1 MRERAKQ
8 VGRNVMLD
16 DKLVAR
22 VKALPEDVK
31 ERRDELVELLKLVA
45 AAGGEK
51 AAEDVMVV
59 TRANDAAGRARKL
72 LAGDWVGSPLREELD
87 AVLAAALKET
97 AGQAGAVW
105 RRRLAGMVKSG
116 EGRGKLIAIG
126 VGVFVVVVFLGA
138 GLPLLLNALKSKR
151 DEKTADASIEE
162 SVGSHL
168 VAKEDG
174 LESRTALRG
183 ASLVMTPGLAA
194 KADRAVTYT
203 LALRVGGSGDI
214 DGAGELLVMQRTPS
228 DSIVSAFTVY
238 ADPQMRR
245 LKVFLKKEAGGY
257 CAFIAEDLPLYRWCV
272 VHVVFNNTP
281 QYRTTHV
288 FVDGKLLKV
297 GNHDT
302 CEGGI
307 ANQAGDTLRVG
318 GNQVLEVQY
327 LKVVPRTLMQDEIK
341 AEAADIVADI
351 NQYYMDQ
358 LMLQM
363 QCAL

>member
-1 MRERAKQ
+1 
-8 VGRNVMLD
+8 MLLD
-16 DKLVAR
+16 ANIIAQ
-22 VKALPEDVK
+22 VKALPDSVK
-31 ERRDELVELLKLVA
+31 QQRDELVGLLEVVA
-45 AAGGEK
+45 AANDSS
-51 AAEDVMVV
+51 DVTVM
-59 TRANDAAGRARKL
+59 TRANEAAGRALKL
-72 LAGDWVGSPLREELD
+72 LGDWMGAE
-87 AVLAAALKET
+87 LKEDVEGELVDAQIET
-97 AGQAGAVW
+97 AKQAGSVW
-105 RRRLAGMVKSG
+105 KDRLAGLVKSG
-116 EGRGKLIAIG
+116 SSRGKLIAIG

-151 DEKTADASIEE
+151 DEKTAAASLEE

-183 ASLVMTPGLAA
+183 SSLVMTPGLAA

-203 LALRVGGSGDI
+203 IALRVGGSGDI
-214 DGAGELLVMQRTPS
+214 DGTGELLVMQRTPS

-288 FVDGKLLKV
+288 FIDGKLLKV

-302 CEGGI
+302 CEGGVS
-307 ANQAGDTLRVG
+307 NQAGDTLRVG

-341 AEAADIVADI
+341 AEAAAIVADI

>member
-1 MRERAKQ
+1 VE
-8 VGRNVMLD
+8 RNVMLLD
-16 DKLVAR
+16 ADLIA
-22 VKALPEDVK
+22 DVK
-31 ERRDELVELLKLVA
+31 RLPDAVKSQRDQLVGLLEPIA
-45 AAGGEK
+45 AVGASSDLM
-51 AAEDVMVV
+51 AM
-59 TRANDAAGRARKL
+59 TRAHESAGRALKL
-72 LAGDWVGSPLREELD
+72 LGDWLGSPLKEQLEEELVD
-87 AVLAAALKET
+87 AQKTT
-97 AGQAGAVW
+97 AEKAGSVW
-105 RRRLAGMVKSG
+105 KNRLTGLLKSG
-116 EGRGKLIAIG
+116 MGRGKLIAIG

-151 DEKTADASIEE
+151 DDKTAVASLEE

-168 VAKEDG
+168 VSKEEG

-183 ASLVMTPGLAA
+183 ASLVMTPGLTA

-203 LALRVGGSGDI
+203 LALRIGGSGDI

-238 ADPQMRR
+238 VDPQMRR

-257 CAFIAEDLPLYRWCV
+257 CAFVAEDLPLYRWCV

-288 FVDGKLLKV
+288 FIDGKLLKV

-302 CEGGI
+302 CEGGVV
-307 ANQAGDTLRVG
+307 NQAGDTLRVG

-341 AEAADIVADI
+341 AEAASIVADI